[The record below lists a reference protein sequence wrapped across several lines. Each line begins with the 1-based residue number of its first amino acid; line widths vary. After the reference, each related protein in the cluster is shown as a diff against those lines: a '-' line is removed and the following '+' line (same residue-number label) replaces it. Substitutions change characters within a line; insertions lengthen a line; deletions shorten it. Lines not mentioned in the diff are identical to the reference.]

1 MLGVNIMVDL
11 VGFVT
16 IVLEVL
22 AFVFATLIAVRLLK
36 VYWNTL
42 DDSLCFLG
50 IGFVM
55 VSIASLV
62 FSVIPLV
69 QLQILLLYLY
79 LVAILM
85 DAFGYIMM
93 VLSYLYNKITKNV
106 YQIIPFVFSAHLISL
121 VALAILS
128 YYTLHRKSF
137 LVGIGF
143 TILLIHHIVD
153 LNGLLQM
160 SPELL
165 IISEMLRPLGL
176 LLLLNGLRK

>member
-1 MLGVNIMVDL
+1 MVDL

-16 IVLEVL
+16 IILELL
-22 AFVFATLIAVRLLK
+22 AFIFAILIAIRLLK

-50 IGFVM
+50 MGFIM

-62 FSVIPLV
+62 FSVIPLI
-69 QLQILLLYLY
+69 QPQILLIYLY

-93 VLSYLYNKITKNV
+93 VLSYLYGKIAKNV
-106 YQIIPFVFSAHLISL
+106 YQIIPFVFSVHLISL
-121 VALAILS
+121 IALAILS
-128 YYTLHRKSF
+128 YYALHRKSV
-137 LVGIGF
+137 LVGMGF
-143 TILLIHHIVD
+143 VILLIHHIID
-153 LNGLLQM
+153 LNGLIQM

-165 IISEMLRPLGL
+165 IVSEMLRPLGL
-176 LLLLNGLRK
+176 LLLLNGLIK